1 LKVIVYEHASGGG
14 YASQSIPQSI
24 LSEGFGML
32 RCLVA
37 DFKAAGHEVTVLL
50 DSRLSKLNPPISA
63 DCTVPIFYPEEP
75 KRFLKNTAKINDAV
89 YIIAPETK
97 QTLQSLV
104 EVSEGTGKVS
114 LNCESQSI
122 KRAANK
128 TVFFETLQKF
138 GVLPKTTLLNLDED
152 LAKVKLTIKKELCYP
167 IVLKPADGVGCSGL
181 SLVDQETQLANAI
194 KKISAESTIRRFI
207 AQEFIRGQ
215 AASVSLLSTGKK
227 AAALSLN
234 KQNIVL
240 ANPNGDSSYEGGT
253 VPFDHWLKQE
263 AFSISQ
269 KLVENF
275 PGLRGYIGIDLVL
288 TEHKVFVVDVN
299 PRLTTSYIGLRI
311 VEEFNIAQALLDAVL
326 KDILP
331 SKNEIEGVACF
342 SKIEIPTPSMV
353 VYQRTSKLNS
363 IVSPPFPLNDN
374 RQGISLIQG
383 KGANL
388 KDANLHLEE
397 AKKDLLSIIP

>member
-1 LKVIVYEHASGGG
+1 MKVIVYEHASGGG
-14 YASQSIPQSI
+14 YAGQSIPQSI

-50 DSRLSKLNPPISA
+50 DSRLSKLNPPINA
-63 DCTVPIFYPEEP
+63 NCIVPIFYPEEP
-75 KRFLKNTAKINDAV
+75 KRFIKNTAKINDAI

-128 TVFFETLQKF
+128 TVFFETLQKL

-194 KKISAESTIRRFI
+194 KKISAISTIRRFI

-227 AAALSLN
+227 AVSLSLN
-234 KQNIVL
+234 KQNIVF
-240 ANPNGDSSYEGGT
+240 ASSNGASSYEGGT

-275 PGLRGYIGIDLVL
+275 PGLRGYTGIDLVL

-299 PRLTTSYIGLRI
+299 PRLTTSYIGLHM

-326 KDILP
+326 KGILP

-342 SKIEIPTPSMV
+342 SKVKIPTPSMV
-353 VYQRTSKLNS
+353 FYQRASKLNS

-374 RQGISLIQG
+374 HPGVSLIQG
-383 KGANL
+383 KGADL